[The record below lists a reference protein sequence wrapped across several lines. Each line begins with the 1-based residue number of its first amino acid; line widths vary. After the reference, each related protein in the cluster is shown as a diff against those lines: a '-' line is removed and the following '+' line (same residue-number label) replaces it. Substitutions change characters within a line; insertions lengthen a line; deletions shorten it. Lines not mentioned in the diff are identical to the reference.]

1 MSGRPDRPVAYGPY
15 ETEQQARADVAYAY
29 GLPLCSIRQGALAEA
44 NLARLTDVCERADIV
59 LGAFDER
66 ILGWL
71 ANYEPETCA
80 VIAGLI
86 SRAHGDGV

>member
-1 MSGRPDRPVAYGPY
+1 MRRTPTSCRCASSGR
-15 ETEQQARADVAYAY
+15 
-29 GLPLCSIRQGALAEA
+29 GALAEA
-44 NLARLTDVCERADIV
+44 NLARLIDVCERAGTV
-59 LGAFDER
+59 LGAFDSR
-66 ILGWL
+66 VLGWL